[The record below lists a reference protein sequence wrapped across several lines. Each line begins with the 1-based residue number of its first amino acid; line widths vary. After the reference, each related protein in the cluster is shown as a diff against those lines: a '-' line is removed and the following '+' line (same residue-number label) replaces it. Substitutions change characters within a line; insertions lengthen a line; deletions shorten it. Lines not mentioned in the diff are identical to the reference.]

1 MPVEHSLHQSR
12 RQVRRRGGRRRWVAP
27 WVLPFLAMLVTV
39 PILPSSTNV
48 QRSLDQRN
56 VARAAA
62 PGPQAAAS
70 EERRTDPLL
79 ITQRIGSERLQE
91 PITDRPRTIPQRA
104 SLEDRPHTISQHASL
119 GDRPLTDPLAAG
131 APASIGPAVP
141 GTDPAESHSVAG
153 ALDGLECTGYP
164 EPRIFIETQDW
175 WVSTLGD
182 QNGASGHVHVGTCF
196 PYLQQIRGVVRFDLR
211 VVMHENPGHLRRV
224 DVAIYAA
231 DGTGVVV
238 PVEFDRDCAGT
249 CVFTA
254 PVHVDT
260 STVFD
265 GWQEFRFKARVD
277 QPDGT
282 EMLTSSGWK
291 TYLDNGNAV
300 GGFDGG
306 FGVTARGWYTGV
318 GYQNAYID
326 ALPAGPISGVWT
338 FTLKLAPGAD
348 GTPTTSH
355 LVAVDPDFHH
365 GSAGLVIKQDAG
377 ECRCTVSIDTT
388 QLVNGFHRLFLRSD
402 SALASGITHS
412 GVLAFAFEVRNP

>member
-1 MPVEHSLHQSR
+1 MLMT
-12 RQVRRRGGRRRWVAP
+12 AP
-27 WVLPFLAMLVTV
+27 IAT
-39 PILPSSTNV
+39 SSSNV
-48 QRSLDQRN
+48 QHAVDQRE
-56 VARAAA
+56 VARAAEPLA
-62 PGPQAAAS
+62 PAPAPAP
-70 EERRTDPLL
+70 EERHLGAL
-79 ITQRIGSERLQE
+79 HSTQRIGPERLQE
-91 PITDRPRTIPQRA
+91 PITDRPSA
-104 SLEDRPHTISQHASL
+104 LSQHAIL
-119 GDRPLTDPLAAG
+119 QARPPTDSAAAV
-131 APASIGPAVP
+131 APASIGQVVP
-141 GTDPAESHSVAG
+141 GMNPGEGHSVAG
-153 ALDGLECTGYP
+153 ALAGLECTGYP

-175 WVSTLGD
+175 WVSSTG
-182 QNGASGHVHVGTCF
+182 GSGHVHVGTCF

-224 DVAIYAA
+224 DVAIYPA
-231 DGTGVVV
+231 DDSGLVV
-238 PVEFDRDCAGT
+238 PVEFGKDCAGT

-254 PVHVDT
+254 PVYIDT
-260 STVFD
+260 STVSD

-300 GGFDGG
+300 NGSDGG
-306 FGVTARGWYTGV
+306 SGVTARGWYTDV

-326 ALPAGPISGVWT
+326 ALPAGPVSGTWT
-338 FTLKLAPGAD
+338 FTLKLVPGAD

-365 GSAGLVIKQDAG
+365 HDPGLVIKEDSG

-388 QLVNGFHRLFLRSD
+388 QLANGFHRLFLRSD
-402 SALASGITHS
+402 SALATGITHS